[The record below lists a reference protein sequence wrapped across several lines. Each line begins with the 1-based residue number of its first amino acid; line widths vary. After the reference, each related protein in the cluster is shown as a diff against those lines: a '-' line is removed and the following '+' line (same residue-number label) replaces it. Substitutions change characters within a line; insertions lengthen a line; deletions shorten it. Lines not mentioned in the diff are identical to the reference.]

1 MELTSYLQFML
12 IGLCMLSGT
21 VFIIFALKSS
31 EDDIDYDKIIS
42 ELNKQ
47 KKQDLETLN
56 KRNKEIDIIERKIL
70 NCKKLLHFKLFEDNN
85 LK

>member
-47 KKQDLETLN
+47 KEQDLETLN

>member
-47 KKQDLETLN
+47 KEQDLETLN

-70 NCKKLLHFKLFEDNN
+70 NCKKLLRFKLFKGNN

>member
-70 NCKKLLHFKLFEDNN
+70 NCKKLLRFKLFKGNN